1 MLCILNNC
9 IWNCWGWLI
18 EKRVDEFVIEK
29 YIEINKDINIMY
41 KFYDT
46 IRKDDMEHVH
56 IFIANDTNK
65 KLIS

>member
-1 MLCILNNC
+1 M
-9 IWNCWGWLI
+9 G
-18 EKRVDEFVIEK
+18 EFVIEK
-29 YIEINKDINIMY
+29 YIEINKDINIIY
-41 KFYDT
+41 KFYDK